1 MSLRDEPK
9 VAVLLGAGTMKLQ
22 VAFTECHCK
31 ATEHH
36 SIPWLRSSCIYVV
49 FRMLFSVVE
58 LTFDNLRTFFSERKT
73 STPQNSSAASTP
85 QRMSTDFLDTMQGTN
100 VDMGSI
106 DNGPETPTP
115 SDELVPSLHEA
126 LNTDILTDVEAILS
140 PNRIDN
146 NFLTWL

>member
-1 MSLRDEPK
+1 MSPK
-9 VAVLLGAGTMKLQ
+9 WQCFLGL
-22 VAFTECHCK
+22 ELWNCK
-31 ATEHH
+31 WHSQNVIAKRQSTIVFLGCDHH
-36 SIPWLRSSCIYVV
+36 AS
-49 FRMLFSVVE
+49 MLFFVCCFSVVE